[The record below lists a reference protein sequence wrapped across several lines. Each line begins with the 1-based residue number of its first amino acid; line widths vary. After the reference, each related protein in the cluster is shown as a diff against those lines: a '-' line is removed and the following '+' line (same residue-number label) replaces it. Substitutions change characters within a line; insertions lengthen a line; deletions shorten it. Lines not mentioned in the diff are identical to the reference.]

1 MLSEQSDENIAGDE
15 EIKNGGTIRKTMSRL
30 RSRIPPCIITTRP
43 AVRSRNQ
50 MQTMEG
56 LIWNANKVLD
66 YAMRPGLRGVHSGQ
80 FRTCAGICILSS
92 LQVGYVV
99 SGSVG
104 SGIFMKHNFDDSWSN
119 PVAVGIT
126 TVGLGVTV
134 GATLKDALIF
144 MTDFETVET
153 FFKTGVR
160 LGGRANL

>member
-1 MLSEQSDENIAGDE
+1 
-15 EIKNGGTIRKTMSRL
+15 
-30 RSRIPPCIITTRP
+30 
-43 AVRSRNQ
+43 
-50 MQTMEG
+50 MEG